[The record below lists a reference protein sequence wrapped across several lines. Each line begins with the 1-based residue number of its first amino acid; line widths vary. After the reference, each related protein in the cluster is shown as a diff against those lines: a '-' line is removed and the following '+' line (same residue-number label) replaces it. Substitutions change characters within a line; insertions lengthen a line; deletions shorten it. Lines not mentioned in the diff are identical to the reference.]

1 MKLAGFIAA
10 YMFLVF
16 FFTGRYYCFRY
27 FPRLLLNNGVVV
39 CISPDHISR
48 DFHSA
53 SLDGENWWIS
63 DWDRCN
69 LKDSS
74 SFSFIAFFK
83 TSFIPFTYD
92 LTAIPSIRQ
101 QKWSLIDTNSTASIL
116 MLSET
121 RITVG
126 WTGRSAMINP
136 LNYILHDYPQ
146 HAPFSFGRFASC
158 KRLLTFGRSLPS
170 AQKAWTMLGC
180 FCAILLWREY

>member
-16 FFTGRYYCFRY
+16 FFTGRYCCFRY

-146 HAPFSFGRFASC
+146 HAPFSF
-158 KRLLTFGRSLPS
+158 
-170 AQKAWTMLGC
+170 W
-180 FCAILLWREY
+180 